1 MAHPAAEWYY
11 AVKNYTGTSEEQLTV
26 VAGEPLH
33 LLDDSDNEWWYAISP
48 RTEQAGYIPALF
60 IEVRLF
66 QNSFCGLQWVCLKD
80 FIIIIII
87 ICWQST
93 QSRIGRVNAVKNK
106 KVRFIHL
113 LFGFFWFF
121 SSSLFPFG

>member
-1 MAHPAAEWYY
+1 MAHAAAEWYY

-60 IEVRLF
+60 IEVSPSSISTLF
-66 QNSFCGLQWVCLKD
+66 ILPRPSIIFGWELGLMD
-80 FIIIIII
+80 
-87 ICWQST
+87 
-93 QSRIGRVNAVKNK
+93 
-106 KVRFIHL
+106 
-113 LFGFFWFF
+113 LF
-121 SSSLFPFG
+121 LFPLMV